1 MIHFLG
7 PAIFGF
13 SCRPADDGVSGQN
26 AANMECL
33 LVGASGRESRR
44 MIDEKHMRDL
54 VEAARNATKPVDP
67 VRIAAEEA
75 AILETE
81 LRSMIVRLWN
91 TDAAAIAAA
100 DGTRVS

>member
-1 MIHFLG
+1 
-7 PAIFGF
+7 
-13 SCRPADDGVSGQN
+13 
-26 AANMECL
+26 
-33 LVGASGRESRR
+33 